1 MLLCDN
7 CDLGLYHL
15 YCERMLRW
23 LSLSLGGGMLSVR
36 LGPWMLFADTE
47 VLFTCRPDAQ
57 AIFSAGGCMALPRL
71 PPGAIDCGL
80 CHCRGADCSIS

>member
-1 MLLCDN
+1 V
-7 CDLGLYHL
+7 
-15 YCERMLRW
+15 
-23 LSLSLGGGMLSVR
+23 LSVR

-47 VLFTCRPDAQ
+47 VLFTCRSDTQ